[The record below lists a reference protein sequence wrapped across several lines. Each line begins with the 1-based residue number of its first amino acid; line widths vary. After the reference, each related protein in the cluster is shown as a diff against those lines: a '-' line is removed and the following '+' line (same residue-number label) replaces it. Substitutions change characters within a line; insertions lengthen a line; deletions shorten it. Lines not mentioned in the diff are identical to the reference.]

1 MYGEILYCYQSDNVE
16 KSISKGWSGE
26 EIEKNEIKYSQNTR
40 FDLAT
45 STLPVRHSTD
55 YAMEDSHAWRSN
67 SVLYLNDCIS

>member
-40 FDLAT
+40 FELGT
-45 STLPVRHSTD
+45 STFPIRHSTD
-55 YAMEDSHAWRSN
+55 YAMENSIAWRSN